1 MRFGLK
7 GRDMLNVQEIEVERL
22 KPWKDNPRLNE
33 HAVDA
38 VARSI
43 RSFGFNV
50 PILCDQNMMIVAG
63 HT

>member
-1 MRFGLK
+1 
-7 GRDMLNVQEIEVERL
+7 MLTIQEIEAERL

-43 RSFGFNV
+43 RSFGF
-50 PILCDQNMMIVAG
+50 
-63 HT
+63 

>member
-1 MRFGLK
+1 
-7 GRDMLNVQEIEVERL
+7 MLNVEEIEVQRL

-43 RSFGFNV
+43 RSLGF
-50 PILCDQNMMIVAG
+50 
-63 HT
+63 